1 MSRNILHFSL
11 NKYRRKVFFF
21 FGVIIIMKIYTRVD
35 ERKSG
40 LESASY
46 VGTVLVGDQDQ
57 IYFKDGFKLTVQ
69 DKVSAHLYG
78 LKRCISFIKNVK
90 PLHCN
95 DMIHFVHDNVRVDID
110 RELNDRIACDEY
122 VQKFIKEKGI
132 SIKAQ
137 NKDFSDFDKQMLMIA
152 GLEISPRIFNKGYSY
167 DR

>member
-1 MSRNILHFSL
+1 
-11 NKYRRKVFFF
+11 
-21 FGVIIIMKIYTRVD
+21 MKIYTNVD
-35 ERKSG
+35 ERKIG
-40 LESASY
+40 LESASF
-46 VGTVLVGDQDQ
+46 VGAVLVGDHNQ

-78 LKRCISFIKNVK
+78 LKRCISFVKNVK

-110 RELNDRIACDEY
+110 RELNERVAYDEY
-122 VQKFIKEKGI
+122 VQRFIQEKQI

-137 NKDFSDFDKQMLMIA
+137 NKDLTKFDREMLMIA
-152 GLEISPRIFNKGYSY
+152 GLEITPRNFNKGYSY